1 MLNKLMTMNELS
13 CLFLL
18 CRACELRQCSMF
30 CIGMSLAADG
40 ADLSFYLQS
49 GAVTLGIA
57 IQTTAPYLEG
67 ALSGTLN
74 SAQLCVLA

>member
-1 MLNKLMTMNELS
+1 
-13 CLFLL
+13 
-18 CRACELRQCSMF
+18 MF

-74 SAQLCVLA
+74 SAQLCVLG